1 MSTASQPGQ
10 AATTEYP
17 RILRHCRR
25 CERET
30 PHEIRT
36 ADGMSITV
44 CVRCVERAL
53 WYELDRD

>member
-1 MSTASQPGQ
+1 MGPKLKPSQ
-10 AATTEYP
+10 AAKECV

-36 ADGMSITV
+36 ADGMTCKTV
-44 CVRCVERAL
+44 TPKSFRK
-53 WYELDRD
+53 